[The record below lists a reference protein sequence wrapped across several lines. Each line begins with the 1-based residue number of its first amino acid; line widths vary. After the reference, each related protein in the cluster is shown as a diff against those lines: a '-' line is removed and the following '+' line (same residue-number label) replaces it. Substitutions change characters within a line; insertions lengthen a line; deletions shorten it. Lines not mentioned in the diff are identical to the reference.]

1 MLSELN
7 NWDQTH
13 YVNGVTASIEYW
25 RDLSIK
31 FEAPA
36 ASWVSDYNTAKDAYL
51 AALPAADQERV
62 LTQKYLAFFN
72 QGYQAWA
79 EYRRTLQP
87 KMLVL
92 PGEITS
98 VDADGNPILFKS
110 LNPDIISTI
119 PWRMTYPQQEFT
131 VNGTNVTAAAAAIG
145 GDKMTTKLFWE
156 PVK

>member
-1 MLSELN
+1 MP
-7 NWDQTH
+7 T
-13 YVNGVTASIEYW
+13 
-25 RDLSIK
+25 
-31 FEAPA
+31 
-36 ASWVSDYNTAKDAYL
+36 WVADYNAAKDAFL

-72 QGYQAWA
+72 QAYQAWA

-98 VDADGNPILFKS
+98 VDADGNPILFTP
-110 LNPDIISTI
+110 LVPITTI

-131 VNGTNVTAAAAAIG
+131 VNGTNVAAAAAAIG
-145 GDKMTTKLFWE
+145 GDQMSTKLFWE